1 MCGRY
6 ALALRPSQIRR
17 MLEDDDMPVYEAP
30 DDPVDGNDENASG
43 GSSGGSGGNE
53 EYNGPRQSYNFAPGY
68 RGVVYRADVPDWG
81 AGPRSRRSD
90 HASTEADDAA
100 SSSPGTIT
108 REQHQDT
115 KERNVS
121 AGSNEVHYK
130 LQTMKWG
137 LIPFWTKRN
146 PGYGSVMKTINCR
159 DDSLAQSGGMWSSM
173 KARKRCIVT
182 VQGFYEWLKKDGGR
196 EKMPHYVKR
205 KDGKMMCLAGLWD
218 VVQYEN
224 DEEKHYTYTIITT
237 DSNKQLNFLHDRM
250 PVILDNGS
258 EKLRKWLD
266 PKRHEW
272 SKELQSLLVPYD
284 GELEVYPVSKE
295 VGKVGNNSPTF
306 IIPVNSKENKS
317 NIANFFAKGATKEA
331 KKKSKEVGKEMN
343 ETQDRKIKTEQPEI
357 AVTETEGFITEGET
371 EEKEPKVKCED
382 EWEDGQ
388 NRKVAAGIKR
398 EAEEELMNE
407 TRPKKLANTA
417 LNKGQATKEHTGPS
431 PRKGGG
437 RQKISA
443 TSNNSR
449 KSPTKASKS
458 AGTQKITKF
467 FANSS

>member
-17 MLEDDDMPVYEAP
+17 MLEDYDMPVYEAP
-30 DDPVDGNDENASG
+30 DDPDNGNDENAGDG
-43 GSSGGSGGNE
+43 GQADG
-53 EYNGPRQSYNFAPGY
+53 YDGPRQSYNFAPGY

-81 AGPRSRRSD
+81 AGPRSRHSD
-90 HASTEADDAA
+90 HASTDASDA
-100 SSSPGTIT
+100 PSSSP
-108 REQHQDT
+108 RKQHNQDADQQT
-115 KERNVS
+115 ASIDNH
-121 AGSNEVHYK
+121 EVRYK

-196 EKMPHYVKR
+196 EKMPHFVKR
-205 KDGKMMCLAGLWD
+205 KDGKMMLLAGLWD

-224 DEEKHYTYTIITT
+224 DEEKYYTYTIITT

-284 GELEVYPVSKE
+284 GELEVYPVSKD

-306 IIPVNSKENKS
+306 IIPIDSKENKS
-317 NIANFFAKGATKEA
+317 NIANFFAKGGGKKES
-331 KKKSKEVGKEMN
+331 KSKIKEEN
-343 ETQDRKIKTEQPEI
+343 ETSETQDMQVKTEQPE
-357 AVTETEGFITEGET
+357 VELNETEGFA
-371 EEKEPKVKCED
+371 VKSEDKED
-382 EWEDGQ
+382 EDYGTTS
-388 NRKVAAGIKR
+388 VGIKR
-398 EAEEELMNE
+398 EAGEDPTDEE
-407 TRPKKLANTA
+407 RPKKLSNAAA
-417 LNKGQATKEHTGPS
+417 LNKLQGTKDAVPP
-431 PRKGGG
+431 PRKG

-449 KSPTKASKS
+449 TPTRNPKS